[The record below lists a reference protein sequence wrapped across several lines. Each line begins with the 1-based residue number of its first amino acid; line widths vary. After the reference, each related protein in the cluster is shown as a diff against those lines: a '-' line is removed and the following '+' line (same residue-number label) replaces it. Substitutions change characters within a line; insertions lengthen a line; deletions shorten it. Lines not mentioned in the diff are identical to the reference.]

1 MEGAKEG
8 AMILGVLLLLLVIS
22 SAKCKNFFGLSLAHG
37 PWMPLLHCAY
47 SYVYIGACVYR
58 ARLFFLYILGTWPL
72 SSPLFLLS
80 VTAVLGVL

>member
-37 PWMPLLHCAY
+37 PCHCCTVHIAM
-47 SYVYIGACVYR
+47 YI
-58 ARLFFLYILGTWPL
+58 
-72 SSPLFLLS
+72 
-80 VTAVLGVL
+80 